1 MGAHR
6 RVVST
11 LLVCCALA
19 LSGCSTASSA
29 GSTADPGTSR
39 VLNVV
44 AAENFWGSIA
54 TQLGG
59 KQVRVSSII
68 DAPDADPHKYRAT
81 DADVRAVASAD
92 LAVVNGVGYDTWASN
107 LADLS
112 PTHPRTVLDVGQLLD
127 LPPDANPHCWYDP
140 ADVARVIDQLTA
152 DYKKLDPADAAYFDE
167 QRTAFTTTAL
177 AAYNNVLADI
187 KNRFAGTAVGASES
201 LFATLSPALS
211 LHLATPPGFLNAVSD
226 GVDPGIAEKA
236 VADEQI
242 ATGAIKVYVY
252 NSQNVTPDVQA
263 QVQAAQAKN
272 IPIVVMTETA
282 PAGSASWQ
290 QWQTT
295 QLEAL
300 SDALAKSTGH

>member
-1 MGAHR
+1 VGAHR

-19 LSGCSTASSA
+19 LSGCSIASSA

-68 DAPDADPHKYRAT
+68 DAPDADPHKDRAT

-92 LAVVNGVGYDTWASN
+92 LAIVNGVGYDTWASN

-127 LPPDANPHCWYDP
+127 LPPDANPHSWYDP
-140 ADVARVIDQLTA
+140 ADVARVVDQLTA
-152 DYKKLDPADAAYFDE
+152 DYKKLDPADADYFDE

-177 AAYNNVLADI
+177 AAYNNVVADI
-187 KNRFAGTAVGASES
+187 KNRFAGTGVGASES

-211 LHLATPPGFLNAVSD
+211 SISPRR
-226 GVDPGIAEKA
+226 
-236 VADEQI
+236 
-242 ATGAIKVYVY
+242 
-252 NSQNVTPDVQA
+252 QA
-263 QVQAAQAKN
+263 
-272 IPIVVMTETA
+272 
-282 PAGSASWQ
+282 S
-290 QWQTT
+290 
-295 QLEAL
+295 
-300 SDALAKSTGH
+300 

>member
-1 MGAHR
+1 M
-6 RVVST
+6 
-11 LLVCCALA
+11 
-19 LSGCSTASSA
+19 
-29 GSTADPGTSR
+29 
-39 VLNVV
+39 LNVV

-92 LAVVNGVGYDTWASN
+92 LAIVNGVGYDTWASN

-127 LPPDANPHCWYDP
+127 LPPDANPHSWYDP
-140 ADVARVIDQLTA
+140 ADVARVVDQLTA
-152 DYKKLDPADAAYFDE
+152 DYKKLDPADADYFDE

-177 AAYNNVLADI
+177 AAYNDVVADI
-187 KNRFAGTAVGASES
+187 KNRFAGTGVGASES

-211 LHLATPPGFLNAVSD
+211 LHLATPPGFLNAISH

-252 NSQNVTPDVQA
+252 NSQHITPDVQA
-263 QVQAAQAKN
+263 QMQAAQANN

-300 SDALAKSTGH
+300 SDALAKATGH

>member
-127 LPPDANPHCWYDP
+127 LPPDANPHSWYDP
-140 ADVARVIDQLTA
+140 ADVARVVDQLTA
-152 DYKKLDPADAAYFDE
+152 DYKKLDPADADYFDE

-177 AAYNNVLADI
+177 AAYDNVLADI

-242 ATGAIKVYVY
+242 STGAIKVYVY
-252 NSQNVTPDVQA
+252 NSQNVTPDVQV

-300 SDALAKSTGH
+300 SDALAKATGH